1 MPTLAG
7 CALSGVGHGG
17 GRAVNTKELIS
28 HSQFAFPETPM
39 AHTYDLASLGS
50 SFADGFAAN
59 HPGAFMPTSLFLKVS
74 CGINSLRPAAPR
86 CFTVR
91 LSGFVAVRELASVTC
106 TVKLVVPVPVGVPE
120 ITPVLEVSTS
130 PVGRVPT
137 VIDQLQGFIPPVTAS
152 VIVPVE
158 GFPPTTDV
166 GFGLTLDSN

>member
-1 MPTLAG
+1 
-7 CALSGVGHGG
+7 
-17 GRAVNTKELIS
+17 
-28 HSQFAFPETPM
+28 M

-59 HPGAFMPTSLFLKVS
+59 HPGAFMPSSLFLKFS

-91 LSGFVAVRELASVTC
+91 LRVFVAVS
-106 TVKLVVPVPVGVPE
+106 KLESLTYTIKLLVPVLVGVPE
-120 ITPVLEVSTS
+120 ITPVLGASS
-130 PVGRVPT
+130 NPAGKVPT

-166 GFGLTLDSN
+166 GFRLTLDSN